1 MEQHSTNLT
10 YKQRQVIENIVKP
23 QGRKRKKSLRGIME
37 AIFYTL
43 KTGCLWR
50 MLPKNFAPWQSVYY
64 YFYKSKNEGIIEEL
78 LDVIRARVRRF
89 SNREE
94 SPSVGIIDSKSV
106 KTSYRVD
113 TVRTLDGNK
122 KIKGIKQ
129 YIIVDIQGILMSI
142 KVHEA
147 NIHDSKGAPEVIEN
161 LSYKFPRLA
170 KIIADGGY

>member
-78 LDVIRARVRRF
+78 LDVIRARIRRF
-89 SNREE
+89 SNRKE

-106 KTSYRVD
+106 KTSHRVD
-113 TVRTLDGNK
+113 TVRSLDGDK
-122 KIKGIKQ
+122 KFKEEN
-129 YIIVDIQGILMSI
+129 SI
-142 KVHEA
+142 
-147 NIHDSKGAPEVIEN
+147 
-161 LSYKFPRLA
+161 
-170 KIIADGGY
+170 

>member
-10 YKQRQVIENIVKP
+10 YKQRQVIENIVNP
-23 QGRKRKKSLRGIME
+23 QGRKRKKSLRGIMD

-78 LDVIRARVRRF
+78 LDVIRARIRRF
-89 SNREE
+89 SNRKE

-106 KTSYRVD
+106 KTSHRVD
-113 TVRTLDGNK
+113 TVRSLDGDK
-122 KIKGIKQ
+122 KFKEEN
-129 YIIVDIQGILMSI
+129 SI
-142 KVHEA
+142 
-147 NIHDSKGAPEVIEN
+147 
-161 LSYKFPRLA
+161 
-170 KIIADGGY
+170 